1 MHIQIGHPRL
11 ALMTLLG
18 CFTPGLVAAQ
28 ENTSAAVED
37 KPDFEALIAP
47 VAVETANQ
55 RTQSL
60 LETGPGV
67 TVLTATD
74 VQRLGI
80 TNVADVLRYA
90 PGAYVQQLNAN
101 YFNIGMRGVSE
112 QRNNRVLV
120 LLDGRN
126 VADLTF
132 GFPRFQYLPIHA
144 DDIERIEILRGPATT
159 RFGANAISGVINI
172 ISKRPVD
179 HRGVEGT
186 VASHTSYVPEDKDDG
201 VPGDID
207 NQPHVQSG
215 GSGYL
220 AYGWVNESGTTGVR
234 LSAGSTRT
242 PEFSTGDSAVRR
254 SRHGPFSFFANAAFQ
269 YRPDEKFDVFVN
281 LSTAQQESV
290 FTSTSVA
297 PGTNAW
303 SRETSLTANA
313 RWLPASGL
321 TISMQGDGVLLDQQ
335 FPTLDAGVF
344 AIPPNSPTQKGAH
357 GQLIADY
364 LFWEGRNTFT
374 LGVEA
379 SVRRGNAFYGSD
391 IGTTYAG
398 VIIEDEL
405 RLLSD
410 RSLIFA
416 VGGRVERATTSA
428 TDDSGQDL
436 RNVYGN
442 FNPRASVVYRPS
454 RDHALRLSAATA
466 YRTPTPFENYVTL
479 DSEPFPPPTPPVTF
493 FAGRSGLEAERARSI
508 ETGYRGVIA
517 GRLMLDATVFVQE
530 LTHFV
535 NVSRQQTLPFF
546 YLNMGGSITN
556 VGTEISIEHNVT
568 KNFRTVVNYTYT
580 HTTGTTREGDLRFD
594 GRKTYLSGWPRHIA
608 TLLGEVRFA
617 TNWRFTGMAWGAIDT
632 VSNLTASRGYRG
644 VQKNP
649 EQIWLEAFLGRSIF
663 SGGGEAF
670 VTLRNGLGLVRG
682 VDDLRHSPANV
693 YDPAGAQIL
702 VGLRVAEV
710 GL

>member
-1 MHIQIGHPRL
+1 MHMSNSRPRL
-11 ALMTLLG
+11 ALLVLLG
-18 CFTPGLVAAQ
+18 CLPPGIAAAQ
-28 ENTSAAVED
+28 EVIEEAAEG
-37 KPDFEALIAP
+37 KTDFDALIAP
-47 VAVETANQ
+47 GAVETANQ

-67 TVLTATD
+67 TVLTAAD
-74 VQRLGI
+74 VQRLGL

-126 VADLTF
+126 VADLTL
-132 GFPRFQYLPIHA
+132 GFPRFQYLPIHP

-186 VASHTSYVPEDKDDG
+186 VAANTSYLPEDKDDG

-207 NQPHVQSG
+207 NQPHIQSG

-220 AYGWVNESGTTGVR
+220 AYGWVNESGTIGAR

-242 PEFSTGDSAVRR
+242 PEFTVSDSPVRR
-254 SRHGPFSFFANAAFQ
+254 SRHGPFSFFANGAFQ
-269 YRPDEKFDVFVN
+269 YRPDEQLDVFVN

-290 FTSTSVA
+290 FTSTSAA

-303 SRETSLTANA
+303 TRESALTANV
-313 RWLPASGL
+313 RWLPVAGL

-344 AIPPNSPTQKGAH
+344 AVPPNSPTQKGAH
-357 GQLIADY
+357 GQLLADY

-379 SVRRGNAFYGSD
+379 SLRRGNAFYGSD
-391 IGTTYAG
+391 IGMTYAG
-398 VIIEDEL
+398 VIVEDEL

-416 VGGRVERATTSA
+416 VGGRLERATTSA
-428 TDDSGQDL
+428 SYGSGQDL
-436 RNVYGN
+436 KNVYGN
-442 FNPRASVVYRPS
+442 FNPRASIVYRPS

-479 DSEPFPPPTPPVTF
+479 DAAPFPAPTPPVTF
-493 FAGRSGLEAERARSI
+493 FAGRAGLAAERARSI
-508 ETGYRGVIA
+508 EAGYRGVIG
-517 GRLMLDATVFVQE
+517 GRLLLDATVFVQE

-535 NVSRQQTLPFF
+535 QISRQQTLPFF
-546 YLNMGGSITN
+546 YLNLGGGITSA
-556 VGTEISIEHNVT
+556 GTEISIEHNVT

-580 HTTGTTREGDLRFD
+580 HTMGTTREGDLRFD
-594 GRKTYLSGWPRHIA
+594 GRGAYLSGWPRHIA

-617 TNWRFTGMAWGAIDT
+617 TQWRFTGMAWGAIDT
-632 VSNLTASRGYRG
+632 VSNLTSSRGYRG

-649 EQIWLEAFLGRSIF
+649 EQIWLEAFLGRSLF

-670 VTLRNGLGLVRG
+670 VTVRNALGFVRG
-682 VDDLRHSPANV
+682 IDDLRHSPADV